1 MVATLNN
8 RVSPYIFDDY
18 FNKGQTSANS
28 PFVTASSRWMGK
40 DLPLRASLIAAL
52 FLATA
57 FALSFFPT
65 VKPASGILLVAVY
78 FLVGIPSLID
88 AVRDLAAFEINIDVL
103 MTFAAFSSVLL
114 GSGMEGALLLV
125 LFETSSA
132 LEKTV
137 TRKAQGAIS
146 RLHRLSPG
154 SAHVVKEDGTLLERS
169 VKDITV
175 GTQILVRAGEVVPLD
190 GTIISGTTQVSLMH
204 LTGENVPVTKKP
216 GEEIPAGATNGEGS
230 VTLQVTRTD
239 DNSTVARIIKLVTQ
253 AREARPRLQ
262 CWFDRISRGYAT
274 SIISISLLFALI
286 VPLIGHT
293 RYFGPTGSIYRALT
307 FLIAAS
313 PCALI
318 IAIPIAY
325 LSAVSVCARR
335 GIILK
340 GGITLDALA
349 GCSAIAFDKTGTL
362 TLGKLS
368 CTGIEPL
375 QHSGTDEK
383 EAVIVAAALE
393 RGAVHPVARAII
405 AYAEERHLDGVAVD
419 DFKATAGY
427 GVEGMITV
435 GTEPIK
441 SYIGSPEFI
450 TEKLPQEAKRPL
462 EERSEEVRAA
472 GELLAVALISEKIW
486 IFRFRDT
493 LRPQIAHTIEVLKEK
508 HRWKLLM
515 LTGDHPASARRIANN
530 LKIDEYYANL
540 RPEDKLTHVSLL
552 AEKQRLAMV
561 GDGINDAPAL
571 ARATVGICMGK
582 VGSTTAVDAAD
593 VILLHDN
600 LERLPWLLDKA
611 GQTQRVVRQNLAF
624 AAAAILGATIP
635 ALMGL
640 IPLWLAVVLHEG
652 GTIVVGLNALRLV
665 RK

>member
-1 MVATLNN
+1 MTL
-8 RVSPYIFDDY
+8 
-18 FNKGQTSANS
+18 
-28 PFVTASSRWMGK
+28 
-40 DLPLRASLIAAL
+40 
-52 FLATA
+52 
-57 FALSFFPT
+57 
-65 VKPASGILLVAVY
+65 
-78 FLVGIPSLID
+78 
-88 AVRDLAAFEINIDVL
+88 
-103 MTFAAFSSVLL
+103 AAFSSVLL

-132 LEKTV
+132 LESTV

-154 SAHVVKEDGTLLERS
+154 SAHVVKEDETLLERS
-169 VKDITV
+169 VKDIHV
-175 GTQILVRAGEVVPLD
+175 GTTILVRAGEIVPLD
-190 GTIISGTTQVSLMH
+190 GKILSGTTQVSLMH
-204 LTGENVPVTKKP
+204 LTGENLPVTKAV
-216 GEEIPAGATNGEGS
+216 GDELPAGAVNGEGA

-239 DNSTVARIIKLVTQ
+239 DNSTVARIIRLVTQ
-253 AREARPRLQ
+253 AKEARPRLQ
-262 CWFDRISRGYAT
+262 RWFDRLSRTYAT
-274 SIISISLLFALI
+274 SIITISLGFATI

-325 LSAVSVCARR
+325 LSAVSVCARQ
-335 GIILK
+335 GILLK

-349 GCSAIAFDKTGTL
+349 GCTTVAFDKTGTL
-362 TLGKLS
+362 TLGKLK
-368 CTGIEPL
+368 CVGVEPMDGNAL
-375 QHSGTDEK
+375 SDT
-383 EAVIVAAALE
+383 EATAVAAALE

-405 AYAEERHLDGVAVD
+405 EEAEKKQLDGALVK

-427 GVEGMITV
+427 GVEGSVKLKDTWV
-435 GTEPIK
+435 K
-441 SYIGSPEFI
+441 SAIGSPEFI
-450 TEKLPQEAKRPL
+450 FKRLPKDKNALIKEKVEKIRA
-462 EERSEEVRAA
+462 SGEVFAA
-472 GELLAVALISEKIW
+472 GLIENDIW
-486 IFRFRDT
+486 LFRFQDT
-493 LRPQIAHTIEVLKEK
+493 LRPQMAHTIKELKEK
-508 HRWKLLM
+508 HRWRLLM
-515 LTGDHPASARRIANN
+515 LTGDHPASAGRIAGKLGIEEFFAD
-530 LKIDEYYANL
+530 LK
-540 RPEDKLTHVSLL
+540 PEDKLTHVSLL
-552 AEKQRLAMV
+552 AEKEGLAMV

-600 LERLPWLLDKA
+600 LERLPWLLDKSK
-611 GQTQRVVRQNLAF
+611 QTQNIVRQNLCF

-652 GTIVVGLNALRLV
+652 GTIAVGLNALRLV